1 MGSNA
6 YIMNAMLNP
15 LHDHLIVE
23 PVNPKEQATVSGIIL
38 PDTVEGEKPQ
48 QGKVTAAG
56 PGKLLE
62 NGQRAPMS
70 VKVGDVVV
78 FKKYA
83 PDEVKV
89 GNIEYLVIAES
100 DVLAIVA

>member
-1 MGSNA
+1 
-6 YIMNAMLNP
+6 MLTP

-23 PVNPKEQATVSGIIL
+23 PVDPKEQATVSGIIL

-48 QGKVTAAG
+48 QGKVTAVG

-83 PDEVKV
+83 PDEIKV
-89 GNIEYLVIAES
+89 EKKEYLVISEL
-100 DVLAIVA
+100 DVLAIIV

>member
-1 MGSNA
+1 
-6 YIMNAMLNP
+6 MLKP

-23 PVNPKEQATVSGIIL
+23 PIDLKEQATASGIIL
-38 PDTVEGEKPQ
+38 PDTIEGEKPQ
-48 QGKVTAAG
+48 QGKVTAVG

-62 NGQRAPMS
+62 NGTRAPMS

-83 PDEVKV
+83 PDEVKIKSV
-89 GNIEYLVIAES
+89 EYLVIAES
-100 DVLAIVA
+100 DVLAIVE